1 MLVLSLI
8 EFCIHGVLL
17 GLAGYYVFNQLAEQL
32 GSFSFDIDVSGIS
45 VSVGSELFGDLNVF
59 ETIYLVI
66 QLVVM
71 IPLALGTVTGLL
83 GMFGFCCKYVFFII
97 YP

>member
-1 MLVLSLI
+1 MLILSLI

-17 GLAGYYVFNQLAEQL
+17 GLAGYFVFDQLAEQL
-32 GSFSFDIDVSGIS
+32 GSFAFNIDVSGIS
-45 VSVGSELFGDLNVF
+45 VSVGPELFGDLNVF

-71 IPLALGTVTGLL
+71 IPLALGTMTGML
-83 GMFGFCCKYVFFII
+83 GMFGYCCK
-97 YP
+97 